1 MSRQNKFARLTS
13 PPDPSARGRTSVTA
27 KTDGHDPEIGGQ
39 GAVKLQKRTEASR
52 PIGKASSKGAGKGRG
67 DRRDMS
73 KTYSGK
79 VRHAA
84 RGNTPRADV
93 STRKR

>member
-1 MSRQNKFARLTS
+1 
-13 PPDPSARGRTSVTA
+13 
-27 KTDGHDPEIGGQ
+27 
-39 GAVKLQKRTEASR
+39 VKLQKRTEASR